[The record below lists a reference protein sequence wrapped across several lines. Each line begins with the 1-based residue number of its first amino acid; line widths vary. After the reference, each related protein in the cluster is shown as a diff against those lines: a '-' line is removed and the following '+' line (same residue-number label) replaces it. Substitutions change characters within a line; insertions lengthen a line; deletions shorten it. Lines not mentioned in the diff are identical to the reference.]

1 MTAGADPETGSE
13 NFRFTDAGT
22 RWSPSGK
29 ETAAWGVFRD
39 RNFMRGTDGNNL
51 FACSGGCDT
60 SGGRTVIAG
69 CRNDSQSSVPG
80 IFGGI
85 YEHSALCCLLSGFGT
100 NGDIQD
106 VNVKTGTVSDGPFN
120 GTTDGFGGA
129 VSFTIQN
136 FQDDQM
142 GPGSHAHIFPFR

>member
-1 MTAGADPETGSE
+1 MQVTVFGPLPEKRQLLEGCS
-13 NFRFTDAGT
+13 
-22 RWSPSGK
+22 
-29 ETAAWGVFRD
+29 VD

-106 VNVKTGTVSDGPFN
+106 VNAEN
-120 GTTDGFGGA
+120 GNGF
-129 VSFTIQN
+129 
-136 FQDDQM
+136 
-142 GPGSHAHIFPFR
+142 

>member
-1 MTAGADPETGSE
+1 MQVRVGPLPEKRQLLEG
-13 NFRFTDAGT
+13 
-22 RWSPSGK
+22 
-29 ETAAWGVFRD
+29 
-39 RNFMRGTDGNNL
+39 
-51 FACSGGCDT
+51 CSG
-60 SGGRTVIAG
+60 TVISCAAPTVIIFLL
-69 CRNDSQSSVPG
+69 VPG
-80 IFGGI
+80 DVTLPEAGPLLPAAATTVSPLSQA
-85 YEHSALCCLLSGFGT
+85 YSAASMSIRLCCLLSGFGT